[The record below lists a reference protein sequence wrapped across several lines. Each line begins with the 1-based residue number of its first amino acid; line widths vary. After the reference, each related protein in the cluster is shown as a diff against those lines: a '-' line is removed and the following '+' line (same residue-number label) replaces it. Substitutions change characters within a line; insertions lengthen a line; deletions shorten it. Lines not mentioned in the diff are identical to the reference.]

1 MIRAIRS
8 HNLHTIIFLVYHSSV
23 WYLQNKLNKQLFSK
37 SFTCSVFHI
46 GDEKSGY
53 TLNFGEYAGTAG

>member
-8 HNLHTIIFLVYHSSV
+8 HNLHIISFLIYHSSV
-23 WYLQNKLNKQLFSK
+23 WYLQNNQINKLFL

-53 TLNFGEYAGTAG
+53 TLNFGEYTGTAG